1 MNRRTLL
8 GTVAAIAAFGL
19 VLTGCVPE
27 RDQVSPS
34 DTPTVASTADPS
46 ASAVAP
52 GGTASPA
59 NPGDSRVY
67 NQQLTWSPC
76 DELECSTVQ
85 VPVDWSNPDGPT
97 FGVAINR
104 HVALDSDRRLG
115 SMLINPGGPG
125 GEGLSFA
132 EYFVSIAGDDLL
144 DAYDV
149 IGFDPRGVG
158 QSSGVNCGDGAA
170 LDAYYLP
177 DVVLNT
183 QADIDAARQT
193 FIEFTN
199 NCRELTGPVWENV
212 DTVSAARDMDVIRSV
227 LGDEQLNFLG
237 YSYGTELGATYA
249 ELYPTN
255 VGRMTLDGAVDFL
268 LDDTQISVDQASG
281 FELALGNFVEW
292 CHSQE
297 ECLLDGN
304 TATAKQQIH
313 DMTVTAQDTGY
324 PSGHEMDVNGTLMFY
339 GIAVTLYDQTSWPY
353 LMNGL
358 NEVLRDKTASVIFQL
373 ANFYLDRDPSSGNY
387 SSNSTEA
394 FTAIGCMDSPLEDPY
409 TIEEYNDFADAVIAA
424 APTLGFAYAAGTG
437 CDGWQWEAN
446 EHIENLDATSA
457 TGPILV
463 IGTTNDPATP
473 IKWARS
479 LTDRLGN
486 ASLLEWDGEGH
497 TAYGRSNQCVI
508 DAVDG
513 YMVDGE
519 MPSSGKQC

>member
-1 MNRRTLL
+1 MNTRALL
-8 GTVAAIAAFGL
+8 RVAAGAAVVGL
-19 VLTGCVPE
+19 VLTGCIPE
-27 RDQVSPS
+27 RDLVAPS
-34 DTPTVASTADPS
+34 DVPS
-46 ASAVAP
+46 ESATASAVSP
-52 GGTASPA
+52 GESGTSA
-59 NPGDSRVY
+59 NPGESRVY
-67 NQQLTWSPC
+67 EQQLEWSDC
-76 DELECSTVQ
+76 DGLECATVQ

-104 HVALDSDRRLG
+104 HRALDPAQRLG

-132 EYFVSIAGDDLL
+132 EYFVSSAGEKLL

-177 DVVLNT
+177 DVVINT
-183 QADIDAARQT
+183 QADIDEARQT
-193 FIEFTN
+193 FVNFTE

-227 LGDEQLNFLG
+227 LGDDQLNYLG
-237 YSYGTELGATYA
+237 FSYGTELGATYA
-249 ELYPTN
+249 QLYPGN

-268 LDDTQISVDQASG
+268 LEDDEFSIDQARG

-292 CHSQE
+292 CHGQDA
-297 ECLLDGN
+297 CLLDGD

-313 DMTVTAQDTGY
+313 DITITALNDGY
-324 PSGHEMDVNGTLMFY
+324 PSGERMDVNGTLMFY
-339 GIAVTLYDQTSWPY
+339 GIAVTLYDQSSWPY
-353 LMNGL
+353 LMQGL
-358 NEVLRDKTASVIFQL
+358 NEVLGSGTASIIFQL
-373 ANFYLDRDPSSGNY
+373 ANFYLDRDPSTGEY

-394 FTAIGCMDSPLEDPY
+394 FTAIGCMDTPLGSPY
-409 TIEEYNDFADAVIAA
+409 TIEEYNEFADAVIAA
-424 APTLGFAYAAGTG
+424 APTLGWAYAAGTG

-446 EHIENLDATSA
+446 EHVTSLDATSG
-457 TGPILV
+457 TGPMLV
-463 IGTTNDPATP
+463 VGTTNDPATP
-473 IKWARS
+473 IKWAYS
-479 LTDRLGN
+479 LTERLGN
-486 ASLLEWDGEGH
+486 ATLLEWDGEGH

-513 YMVDGE
+513 YMVDGVV
-519 MPSSGKQC
+519 PSSGMVC